1 MVFSQTG
8 AEERLWL
15 GSDSQV
21 SPSGKTCQPGS
32 RGTSLLSA
40 PQEQPQLQS
49 QGWPNP
55 KSSHGP
61 SAIPA
66 DVSKAQSPPRS
77 FRFSLGSRS
86 TMSQCTSSA
95 GAPGVGVGGHRGHRR
110 ARRPGGAARSSHA
123 NPCPRRTPWPEPLPA
138 PLPGMSSPVLS
149 PQCQPGMQR
158 SQ

>member
-40 PQEQPQLQS
+40 PRQLPQLQS

-55 KSSHGP
+55 ESSHGP

-95 GAPGVGVGGHRGHRR
+95 GAPGVGVGGTEATDGR
-110 ARRPGGAARSSHA
+110 AGQAVQPILLTPTPAHAAPRSP
-123 NPCPRRTPWPEPLPA
+123 NPFLH
-138 PLPGMSSPVLS
+138 LS
-149 PQCQPGMQR
+149 LA
-158 SQ
+158 